1 MILEWRKFGHTAKI
15 CPLKFNDVE
24 IRLYIYVFDFGGRK
38 FGHTAYKMSFKVN
51 DVEIGLQRKWFIRIK
66 IAKYKCGRLEIHSD

>member
-1 MILEWRKFGHTAKI
+1 MFLILEW
-15 CPLKFNDVE
+15 
-24 IRLYIYVFDFGGRK
+24 RK

-66 IAKYKCGRLEIHSD
+66 IAKFKCGRLEIHSD

>member
-1 MILEWRKFGHTAKI
+1 MHH
-15 CPLKFNDVE
+15 
-24 IRLYIYVFDFGGRK
+24 IYVFDFGWRK

-66 IAKYKCGRLEIHSD
+66 IAKFKCGRLEIHSD